1 MGSISYFVAF
11 FGVLLLLVAMLAWS
25 RILRKPDSIPPT
37 KKNDRGAESA
47 AMVIVIA
54 FLLCAAAAIIGVIGF
69 IQR

>member
-1 MGSISYFVAF
+1 MGNISYFVAF
-11 FGVLLLLVAMLAWS
+11 FGVLFLLVALLAWS

-37 KKNDRGAESA
+37 KKNDRRAESA

-54 FLLCAAAAIIGVIGF
+54 FVLSAIAAIFGVIGF

>member
-11 FGVLLLLVAMLAWS
+11 FGVLFLLVAMLAWS
-25 RILRKPDSIPPT
+25 RILRKPDSIPPS
-37 KKNDRGAESA
+37 KKNDRRAESA

>member
-11 FGVLLLLVAMLAWS
+11 FGLLFLIVAVFAWS

-37 KKNDRGAESA
+37 KKNDRRAESA
-47 AMVIVIA
+47 ARVIVIA
-54 FLLCAAAAIIGVIGF
+54 FLLCAVAAIIGVIGF